1 LAPLLPAPAIGTAA
15 SSSSSSLAPAAI
27 AAGAAEFGR
36 SNSYFSSSS
45 SSSSS
50 GSSSSGGG
58 GLKGPTDI
66 AVPPTARRQAVVG
79 GTKLPVPLALV
90 APPLSGWGDDP
101 TAPTDTKSVRVFSF
115 PASLLVKIDSQLS
128 SGAVAFCAAWVPGIV
143 FV

>member
-15 SSSSSSLAPAAI
+15 SSPPSSLAPAAI

-45 SSSSS
+45 SSAV
-50 GSSSSGGG
+50 
-58 GLKGPTDI
+58 GLPRQPI

-101 TAPTDTKSVRVFSF
+101 TAPADTKSVRVFSF
-115 PASLLVKIDSQLS
+115 PASLLVKMDSQLS
-128 SGAVAFCAAWVPGIV
+128 SGAVAFSAACVPGIC